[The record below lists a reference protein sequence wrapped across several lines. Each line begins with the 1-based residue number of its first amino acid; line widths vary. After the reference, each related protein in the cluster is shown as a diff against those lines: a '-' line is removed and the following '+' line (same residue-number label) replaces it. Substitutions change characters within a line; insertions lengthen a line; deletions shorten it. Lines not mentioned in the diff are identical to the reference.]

1 MHIIVGRWPLC
12 PVLQQEARVFTPLS
26 NGEGM
31 GVGLL
36 ASVPRPPTPHQQ
48 LLVASDDSTINQDT
62 CSTTNNTSSEANS
75 ASNSAS
81 SETNS
86 ASNSASSEANSASN
100 SASSEANSA
109 SSDNNNASNRKKRLS
124 REELKTLIISICADW
139 VSIEEIVERSGKSVS
154 YIRNVVIPLLIAEK
168 VIVMMYPGTPR
179 NPNQK
184 YRIKE

>member
-1 MHIIVGRWPLC
+1 MALQTTAPTLFDLPKSYVTLHIIVGRWPPC

-36 ASVPRPPTPHQQ
+36 VSVPRPPTPHQQ

-62 CSTTNNTSSEANS
+62 CSAT
-75 ASNSAS
+75 
-81 SETNS
+81 
-86 ASNSASSEANSASN
+86 NSASSEANSASN

>member
-1 MHIIVGRWPLC
+1 MALQTTAPTLFDLPKSYVTLHIIVGRWPPC

-36 ASVPRPPTPHQQ
+36 VSVPRPPTPHQQ

-62 CSTTNNTSSEANS
+62 CSAT
-75 ASNSAS
+75 
-81 SETNS
+81 
-86 ASNSASSEANSASN
+86 N

>member
-1 MHIIVGRWPLC
+1 MIG
-12 PVLQQEARVFTPLS
+12 EANHSRTV
-26 NGEGM
+26 
-31 GVGLL
+31 V
-36 ASVPRPPTPHQQ
+36 SVPRPPTPHQQ

-81 SETNS
+81 SET
-86 ASNSASSEANSASN
+86 NSASN

>member
-1 MHIIVGRWPLC
+1 MHKAEISELLKLMVQKELLEAYGYGRGMHYRLP
-12 PVLQQEARVFTPLS
+12 AKKINVFELDT
-26 NGEGM
+26 
-31 GVGLL
+31 
-36 ASVPRPPTPHQQ
+36 PTP
-48 LLVASDDSTINQDT
+48 DDSTINQDT
-62 CSTTNNTSSEANS
+62 CSATNNTSSEA
-75 ASNSAS
+75 
-81 SETNS
+81 NS

-109 SSDNNNASNRKKRLS
+109 SSDNNNASNRKKRNRKKRLS